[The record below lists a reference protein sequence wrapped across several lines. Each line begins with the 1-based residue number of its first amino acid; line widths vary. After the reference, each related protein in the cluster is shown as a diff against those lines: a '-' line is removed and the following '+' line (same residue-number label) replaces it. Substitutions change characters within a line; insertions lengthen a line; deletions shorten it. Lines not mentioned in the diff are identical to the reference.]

1 MAVVTRSERV
11 PMRRTMQA
19 SWSSAS
25 CSSSCTSAAQVRVGA
40 GQALER
46 VLQHVD
52 DHQELEDLALELV
65 EAPHRPVAGVGEHL
79 LLGLEHVLLEAVEHG
94 AVVVDDP
101 AHDGRHHSGDPSHS
115 RSRRSGPTCR
125 LTTRTADT
133 SEAVWEDRAMDG
145 PHLVCEGPPVAEGPV
160 WCRPREGADDVD
172 GTLVFTSVAGGVL
185 SRVWPASGRVET
197 FADTAGG
204 ANGAVAAADG
214 GFVVAQNGGI
224 DFTVFGDL
232 FDPPPPAP
240 RFVPSG
246 LQYVAPGGA
255 VSYLTSGLTQ
265 SPNDL
270 CVGGDGTIY
279 FTDPVG
285 YPPPDTRAGVCS
297 RSRRPATSA
306 SSSTSSGHPTASRID
321 VDGVTLI
328 VVENGFG
335 RRRGVHPRPSRR
347 HARAVRRRPPRRR
360 VRARRRRPHLHGRR
374 WPPRHRLR
382 ARRHA
387 RRGAPAAGRR
397 RSPRPTAASA
407 APTCA
412 RSSSP
417 TRASPGRVYA
427 YTGMPAPGLPLRV
440 WPGAT

>member
-1 MAVVTRSERV
+1 
-11 PMRRTMQA
+11 
-19 SWSSAS
+19 
-25 CSSSCTSAAQVRVGA
+25 
-40 GQALER
+40 
-46 VLQHVD
+46 
-52 DHQELEDLALELV
+52 
-65 EAPHRPVAGVGEHL
+65 
-79 LLGLEHVLLEAVEHG
+79 
-94 AVVVDDP
+94 
-101 AHDGRHHSGDPSHS
+101 
-115 RSRRSGPTCR
+115 
-125 LTTRTADT
+125 
-133 SEAVWEDRAMDG
+133 MDG

-160 WCRPREGADDVD
+160 WCRPREGADDGD

-197 FADTAGG
+197 LADTAGG

-285 YPPPDTRAGVCS
+285 YPPPDTRGGRVLALAPPGDVRVVVDQLWS
-297 RSRRPATSA
+297 PNGIA
-306 SSSTSSGHPTASRID
+306 ID

-335 RRRGVHPRPSRR
+335 RDEGFI
-347 HARAVRRRPPRRR
+347 R
-360 VRARRRRPHLHGRR
+360 VRPDGTREPFADGRLGDGCALDVDGR
-374 WPPRHRLR
+374 IYMAGGGHIVTVYEPDGTPVEVLQLPGDPVPATNCCFGGPDLR
-382 ARRHA
+382 TLFVTD
-387 RRGAPAAGRR
+387 AG
-397 RSPRPTAASA
+397 T
-407 APTCA
+407 
-412 RSSSP
+412 
-417 TRASPGRVYA
+417 PGRVYA
-427 YTGMPAPGLPLRV
+427 YTGMPAPGLPLRA
-440 WPGAT
+440 WPGAA